1 MRGSLRVLR
10 TSDLRKK
17 IFCLLGQPSI
27 SLSYQEVQL
36 SKSKYRNS
44 SSHLKTRRVT
54 SSQVH
59 ISCAILKKHSKEKFQ
74 KKRKKS
80 LSSKNKNTATYF
92 SLVQTSKIEI

>member
-10 TSDLRKK
+10 NSDLRKK
-17 IFCLLGQPSI
+17 NFCLLGQPSI

-59 ISCAILKKHSKEKFQ
+59 ISCAILKKTFQRKIPKKEK
-74 KKRKKS
+74 KV
-80 LSSKNKNTATYF
+80 T
-92 SLVQTSKIEI
+92 